1 MIKLQV
7 IGHLGKDCRQNE
19 VNGKNVVNFSV
30 AHSEKFKNATG
41 TMQEKTTWVECA
53 YWTDRTGI
61 VPYLVKGQLVYVE
74 GSPDAEAYKRQ
85 DGEPGASLKL
95 RVREVQLLGGKADA
109 QRTDEVPGG
118 QQYKSASPS
127 PTPVAHEESADD
139 LPF

>member
-19 VNGKNVVNFSV
+19 VNGKNVINFSV
-30 AHSEKFKNATG
+30 AHTEKFKNATG
-41 TMQEKTTWVECA
+41 TMQERTTWVECA

-95 RVREVQLLGGKADA
+95 RVRDVQLLGGRADS

-118 QQYKSASPS
+118 QYKSASPA

>member
-1 MIKLQV
+1 MIKLQI

-19 VNGKNVVNFSV
+19 VNGKNVINFSV
-30 AHSEKFKNATG
+30 AHTEKFKNSAG
-41 TMQEKTTWVECA
+41 TLQERTTWVECA

-74 GSPDAEAYKRQ
+74 GSPEAEAYKKQ

-95 RVREVQLLGGKADA
+95 RVREVQLLGSKGDA
-109 QRTDEVPGG
+109 QKQEENSGG
-118 QQYKSASPS
+118 QQYRSAASS
-127 PTPVAHEESADD
+127 SAPVEHEQSADD